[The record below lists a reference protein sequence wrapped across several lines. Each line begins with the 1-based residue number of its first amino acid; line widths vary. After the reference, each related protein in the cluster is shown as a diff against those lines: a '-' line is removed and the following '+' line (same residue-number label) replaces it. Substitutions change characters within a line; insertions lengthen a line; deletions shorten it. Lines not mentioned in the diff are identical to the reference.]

1 MTSWQVDELNIKS
14 RIININRI
22 MKNITL
28 DITKAAQFLQ
38 TGAVEAFEPQVKA
51 AQEALENGTCPGNDF
66 LGWLHLPSS
75 ISDEFIGEIEKCA
88 EVLRQNC
95 EVVVVA
101 GIGGSYLGARAVIE
115 ALSNSFAWLVGDK
128 TNPTIL
134 FAGNNIGEDYLS
146 ELTDYLKDKRFGVI
160 NISKSGTTTET
171 ALTFRLLKKQ
181 CEAQRGKEEAKK
193 VIVAITDA
201 KRGAARTCADK
212 EGYTSFV
219 IPDNVGGRFSV
230 LTPVGLL
237 PIACAGFDIKQL
249 VAGAQD
255 MEKACGKDVPYAEN
269 PAAQYAAVRNGLY
282 QAGKKIE
289 IMVNYQPK
297 LHFMSEWWK
306 QLYGESE
313 GKDGK
318 GIFPASCDFTTDL
331 HSMGQW
337 IQEGERTIFETVIS
351 VEQPNR
357 NMLFP
362 EDEENLDGLNFL
374 AGKRVDDVN
383 KMAELGTRLA
393 HVDGGVPNIRISVP
407 ELNAY
412 YIGQL
417 IYFFEIGCG
426 ISGNVLGVNPF
437 NQPGVEAYKKNMF
450 ALLDKPGYEA
460 ESKAIKERLASEK

>member
-1 MTSWQVDELNIKS
+1 MK
-14 RIININRI
+14 RIQ
-22 MKNITL
+22 L
-28 DITKAAQFLQ
+28 DITKAAQFLSE
-38 TGAVEAFEPQVKA
+38 GAVKAYEPQVKA

-75 ISDEFIGEIEKCA
+75 ITPQFLDEVQAVANTLREKC
-88 EVLRQNC
+88 EVI
-95 EVVVVA
+95 VVA
-101 GIGGSYLGARAVIE
+101 GIGGSYLGARAIIE
-115 ALSNSFAWLVGDK
+115 ALGNSFAWLVGDK
-128 TNPTIL
+128 TNPTIV
-134 FAGNNIGEDYLS
+134 FAGNNIGEDYLFELS
-146 ELTDYLKDKRFGVI
+146 EYLKDKRFGVI

-171 ALTFRLLKKQ
+171 ALAFRLLKKQ
-181 CEAQRGKEEAKK
+181 CEEQRGKAEAKD

-201 KRGAARTCADK
+201 KRGAARAAADK
-212 EGYTSFV
+212 EGYKTFV

-237 PIACAGFDIKQL
+237 PIACAGFDIKAL
-249 VAGAQD
+249 VNGAAD
-255 MEKACGKDVPYAEN
+255 MEKATAPSVPFAEN
-269 PAAQYAAVRNGLY
+269 IAAQYAAVRNALY
-282 QAGKKIE
+282 TEKGKKIE

-297 LHFMSEWWK
+297 LHFIAEWWK

-313 GKDGK
+313 GKEHK

-337 IQEGERTIFETVIS
+337 IQEGERSIFETVIS
-351 VEQPNR
+351 VEQPAKKL
-357 NMLFP
+357 LFP
-362 EDEENLDGLNFL
+362 NDDENLDGLNFL
-374 AGKRVDDVN
+374 AGKRVDEVN
-383 KMAELGTRLA
+383 KMAELGTLLA

-407 ELNAY
+407 ELNEY

-460 ESKAIKERLASEK
+460 ESKAIKERLK

>member
-1 MTSWQVDELNIKS
+1 MGNIK
-14 RIININRI
+14 
-22 MKNITL
+22 L
-28 DITKAAQFLQ
+28 DTTKAVQFLAK
-38 TGAVEAFEPQVKA
+38 GAVEGFETKARA
-51 AQEALENGTCPGNDF
+51 AQEALENGTCAGNDF
-66 LGWLHLPSS
+66 LGWLHLPSETTDAFL
-75 ISDEFIGEIEKCA
+75 DEVQACA
-88 EVLRQNC
+88 NTLRDKC

-115 ALSNSFAWLVGDK
+115 SLDNSFSWLVADGK
-128 TNPTIL
+128 NPAIVY
-134 FAGNNIGEDYLS
+134 AGNNIGEDYLA
-146 ELTDYLKDKRFGVI
+146 ELTDFLKTKKFGVI

-181 CEAQRGKEEAKK
+181 CEAQRGKEEAKD

-201 KRGAARTCADK
+201 KKGAARAAADK
-212 EGYTSFV
+212 EGYKTFV

-237 PIACAGFDIKQL
+237 PIAIAGFDIKAL
-249 VAGAQD
+249 IRGAQD
-255 MEKACGKDVPYAEN
+255 MEKVVALDVPFAEN
-269 PAAQYAAVRNGLY
+269 MAAQYAATRQALY
-282 QAGKKIE
+282 TQAGKKIE

-297 LHFMSEWWK
+297 LHFLAEWWK

-313 GKDGK
+313 GKDNK

-337 IQEGERTIFETVIS
+337 IQEGERSIFETVIS
-351 VEQPNR
+351 VEEPNR
-357 NMLFP
+357 KLLFP
-362 EDEENLDGLNFL
+362 HDEENLDGLNFL
-374 AGKRVDDVN
+374 EGKRVDEVN

-393 HVDGGVPNIRISVP
+393 HVDGGVPNLRLSVP
-407 ELNAY
+407 QLNEY

-417 IYFFEIGCG
+417 IYFFEIACG
-426 ISGNVLGVNPF
+426 ISGLIEEVNPF

-460 ESKAIKERLASEK
+460 ESKAIKERLAAEK

>member
-1 MTSWQVDELNIKS
+1 MKS
-14 RIININRI
+14 IS
-22 MKNITL
+22 L

-38 TGAVEAFEPQVKA
+38 SGAIQAYESKVKA

-75 ISDEFIGEIEKCA
+75 ITPEFLNEVQCVADTLREKC
-88 EVLRQNC
+88 EVI
-95 EVVVVA
+95 VVA

-115 ALSNSFAWLVGDK
+115 ALGNAFAWLVDDK
-128 TNPTIL
+128 QNPTIL

-146 ELTDYLKDKRFGVI
+146 ELTEYLRDKRFGVI

-181 CEAQRGKEEAKK
+181 CELQRGKQQAKD

-201 KRGAARTCADK
+201 KKGAARTCADK
-212 EGYTSFV
+212 EGYKSFI

-237 PIACAGFDIKQL
+237 PIACAGFDIKAL
-249 VAGAQD
+249 VGGAAD
-255 MEKACGKDVPYAEN
+255 MEKATGKEVPFEQN
-269 PAAQYAAVRNGLY
+269 IAAQYVAVRNALY
-282 QAGKKIE
+282 NEAGKKIE

-297 LHFMSEWWK
+297 LHFVSEWWK
-306 QLYGESE
+306 QLFGESE
-313 GKDGK
+313 GKEHK

-337 IQEGERTIFETVIS
+337 IQEGERSIFETVIS
-351 VEQPNR
+351 IEQSNR
-357 NMLFP
+357 NLLFP
-362 EDEENLDGLNFL
+362 NDEENLDGLNFL
-374 AGKRVDDVN
+374 AGKHVDEVN

-407 ELNAY
+407 ALNEY

-417 IYFFEIGCG
+417 IYFFEIACG

-450 ALLDKPGYEA
+450 ALLNKPGYEA
-460 ESKAIKERLASEK
+460 ESKAIQDRLK